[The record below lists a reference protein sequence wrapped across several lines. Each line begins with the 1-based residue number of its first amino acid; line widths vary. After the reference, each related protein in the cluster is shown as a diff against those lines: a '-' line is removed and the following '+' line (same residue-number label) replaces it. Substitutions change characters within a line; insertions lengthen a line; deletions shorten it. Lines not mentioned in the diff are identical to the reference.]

1 MKKIKLGILSSLII
15 ASSLNGCKKTDLFPL
30 NSIEQSQSFKTVSDA
45 KAWDGGVNNTFRY
58 RFYGGYAT
66 ATDIQADQLNASL
79 DFGNRNG
86 TLHRWG
92 PPLLADDGAFSAQW
106 SGYYSGLTN
115 INIAIAGYETI
126 PTTTPAQVAE
136 LNIYKGNA
144 YFIRAFYYHKLITRF
159 AKPYNAATAASDL
172 GVPLILTFDVNA
184 QPARASVKAI
194 YDQIMAD
201 IATAKT
207 LLASIAGTQGAKR
220 PTIDVVTALEARAK
234 LDMKD
239 YTGAYT
245 AANSLILSNRYPLY
259 TTAASLK
266 NYWHVDANQESIM
279 QIFVSRPLELPNTN
293 AVYLGLIPA
302 TGKWNPDFIPS
313 QWVLD
318 MYSATDFR
326 KNIYFDAKNV
336 TMQGSDYPGTFLVN
350 KYPGNPV
357 YFTGANTNY
366 VHEPKAFRIAEMYL
380 IAAEAGVTNTTNV
393 VGGTSALNAL
403 RLARNLLPQN
413 GLVGQPL
420 IDAVRE
426 ERFRELA
433 FEGFRLNDLMRYG
446 QGFTRRAPQNIN
458 TLTTGADFTTR
469 SITASDNQFIWAIPT
484 LDVTVNPNMVQNPG
498 W

>member
-30 NSIEQSQSFKTVSDA
+30 NSIEQSQSFETVADA
-45 KAWDGGVNNTFRY
+45 KAWDGGINNTFRY
-58 RFYGGYAT
+58 RFYGQYAT
-66 ATDIQADQLNASL
+66 STDVQADQLNASL

-92 PPLLADDGAFSAQW
+92 PPLLADDGAFRAQW

-159 AKPYNAATAASDL
+159 AKPYNAATAGSDL

-194 YDQIMAD
+194 YDQVMSD

-207 LLASIAGTQGAKR
+207 LLATRAGTQGANR
-220 PTIDVVTALEARAK
+220 PTIDAVTALEARAK

-239 YTGAYT
+239 YVGAYS
-245 AANSLILSNRYPLY
+245 AANSLITSNKYPLY

-266 NYWHVDANQESIM
+266 NYWHADAKQESIM

-293 AVYLGLIPA
+293 AIYLGLIPA

>member
-1 MKKIKLGILSSLII
+1 MKKIKIGILSSLII
-15 ASSLNGCKKTDLFPL
+15 AASLNGCKKTDLFPV
-30 NSIEQSQSFKTVSDA
+30 NSIEQSQSFKTVQDA
-45 KAWDGGVNNTFRY
+45 KAWDAGVNNTFRY

-66 ATDIQADQLNASL
+66 STDIQADQLNASL

-92 PPLLADDGAFSAQW
+92 PPLLAQDGAFSGQW
-106 SGYYSGLTN
+106 SGYYGGLTN
-115 INIAIAGYETI
+115 INIAIDGYETI

-159 AKPYNAATAASDL
+159 ADTYNSATASTDL

-184 QPARASVKAI
+184 RPARSTVKAV

-201 IATAKT
+201 ISSAKT
-207 LLASIAGTQGAKR
+207 LLAAKTGVQGSNK
-220 PTIDVVTALEARAK
+220 PTLDVITALEARVK

-239 YTGAYT
+239 YAGAYT
-245 AANSLILSNRYPLY
+245 AANSLIASARYPLY
-259 TTAASLK
+259 TTAAALK
-266 NYWHVDANQESIM
+266 SYWHTDAKQESIM
-279 QIFVSRPLELPNTN
+279 QIFISRPLELPNTN

-318 MYSATDFR
+318 TYSATDFR
-326 KNIYFDAKNV
+326 KAIYFDAKTV

-380 IAAEAGVTNTTNV
+380 IAAEAGVTNNTNV
-393 VGGTSALNAL
+393 TGGTTAFNAL
-403 RLARNLLPQN
+403 RTARGLLPQI
-413 GLVGQPL
+413 GLTAQPL

-446 QGFTRRAPQNIN
+446 LGFTRRDPQNIN
-458 TLTTGADFTTR
+458 TLTTGADFQTLTIQP
-469 SITASDNQFIWAIPT
+469 SSYQFVWAIPT
-484 LDVTVNPNMVQNPG
+484 LDVTINENLKQNPG